1 MYDYEILYD
10 DYIGYR
16 WESETGPER
25 SVYYQARTTTQ
36 ALRRF
41 YEDYPLHAINRIQ
54 RCEPEI
60 TISE

>member
-10 DYIGYR
+10 DYIGYI
-16 WESETGPER
+16 WDTETTPER
-25 SVYYQARTTTQ
+25 KVYYTTRSATQ